1 MRNLQNMQVTLL
13 DPNIQSQRELHDLSK
28 RLARGLPGLTG
39 NSLLLLRLGVPTP
52 SAGIVFPREL
62 QKQMNVQLYL
72 DATPGKHF
80 IRHKR
85 PSTGAD
91 DNVGNDRSANGPIY
105 RLWIARTPV
114 PQKHAIIDRLNL

>member
-1 MRNLQNMQVTLL
+1 MQNLQNMQVTLL
-13 DPNIQSQRELHDLSK
+13 DPNIQSRRDLYDLIS
-28 RLARGLPGLTG
+28 RLADGLPGLTG

-52 SAGIVFPREL
+52 SAGIAFPREL

-91 DNVGNDRSANGPIY
+91 DNVGNDRSASGPIY
-105 RLWIARTPV
+105 RLWISRMPV
-114 PQKHAIIDRLNL
+114 LQKQATIYRLNL

>member
-1 MRNLQNMQVTLL
+1 MQNLQNMQATLL
-13 DPNIQSQRELHDLSK
+13 DPNIQSRRDLYDLIS
-28 RLARGLPGLTG
+28 RLADGLPGLTG

-52 SAGIVFPREL
+52 SAGIAFPREL

-91 DNVGNDRSANGPIY
+91 DNVGNGRSASGPIY
-105 RLWIARTPV
+105 RLWISRMPV
-114 PQKHAIIDRLNL
+114 LQKQATIYRLNL